1 MKLQEI
7 LSISGAPGL
16 HQYVAQGRGGIIVE
30 SLTTKK
36 RSMVSGSTKVSA
48 LGDIAIFTQTDDVPL
63 AEVFTAIAKLN
74 DKKTVSLNNKS
85 SNEEVLEFF
94 VKVLPEFDQEKVHVS
109 DIKKIATWYNTLI
122 EFGVTEFKTEEQEQ
136 ESEDENNASEAKAPA
151 AKKVPAAKKT
161 ATKAATPK
169 ANSAKMKAPKSAN
182 IRKSQ

>member
-36 RSMVSGSTKVSA
+36 RSMVSGATKVSA

-63 AEVFTAIAKLN
+63 ADILTTIAKTN
-74 DKKTVSLNNKS
+74 DKKVIAINNKS
-85 SNEEVLEFF
+85 ANEDAIKFF
-94 VKVLPEFDQEKVHVS
+94 KKILPEFDQEKVHVS
-109 DIKKIATWYNTLI
+109 DIKKIATWYNTLVECGI
-122 EFGVTEFKTEEQEQ
+122 TEFNTEETQNEN
-136 ESEDENNASEAKAPA
+136 EDQTTENIA
-151 AKKVPAAKKT
+151 AATKKTAAKKT
-161 ATKAATPK
+161 ATKTAAPK
-169 ANSAKMKAPKSAN
+169 ANSAKIKATKSTN